1 MQQHIFSC
9 SMYFV
14 TLFCGGV
21 VWTSVLVG
29 DEGTQ
34 AEDEDSLPG
43 AGAGTLRRIS
53 LGISVLLGFG
63 TKALVQKSCR

>member
-1 MQQHIFSC
+1 M
-9 SMYFV
+9 
-14 TLFCGGV
+14 
-21 VWTSVLVG
+21 G

-43 AGAGTLRRIS
+43 TGAGTLRRIS